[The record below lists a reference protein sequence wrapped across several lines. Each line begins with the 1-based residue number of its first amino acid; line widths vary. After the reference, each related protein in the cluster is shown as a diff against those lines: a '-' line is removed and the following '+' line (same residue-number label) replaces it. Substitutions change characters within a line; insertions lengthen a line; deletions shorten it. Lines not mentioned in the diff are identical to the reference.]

1 MKKKKERLLSH
12 CHTALDLHLQ
22 HSATHCG
29 ALHHTATHTA
39 TLTDSYLVTQL
50 WTRAFNA
57 FLARMK
63 KKEKKGKKSTPDSHT
78 ALDPRL
84 QHTATHCGALQHTA
98 AHTTTLIDSC
108 RIVT

>member
-63 KKEKKGKKSTPDSHT
+63 KKEKKARQIVTQLWIRVFNT
-78 ALDPRL
+78 
-84 QHTATHCGALQHTA
+84 LQHTA
-98 AHTTTLIDSC
+98 AHCNTPQHTLQHS
-108 RIVT
+108 